1 MDLEKIQRSLLS
13 WYANRGRDL
22 PWRRERDPYR
32 IWVAEVMLQQTQVE
46 TVIPYYYRW
55 LEAFPNLTALA
66 AAEEEEVLKIWE
78 GLGYYRRARNLHKT
92 AKMVVAN
99 YGGSF
104 PRTMDDLRRLPGI
117 GDYTAAALGSIAFGL
132 KAPALESNG
141 KRVLARLSAFREP
154 INVEKNAKILSQM
167 LETLLPEKDAGSFN
181 QALMDLGASV
191 CSPHKPNCADCP
203 LQRECASFKQGLQT
217 EIPSK
222 TPRKPLPHYEVVAA
236 IICRG
241 EMVLI
246 DKRRS
251 GGLLGGMWE
260 FPGGKVEEGEGL
272 EEAIARE
279 IQEELDLI
287 IKAGKK
293 INAYKH
299 AYTHFSVTVHALEC
313 EIVKG
318 RPRALKAEDIAWVC
332 IDQLE
337 RYPMGKVDRLISVDL
352 KKRDK

>member
-22 PWRRERDPYR
+22 PWRGERDPYR

-104 PRTMDDLRRLPGI
+104 LQTMDDLRRLPGI

-203 LQRECASFKQGLQT
+203 LQRECESFKQDLQV

-222 TPRKPLPHYEVVAA
+222 TPRKSLPHYEVVAA

-272 EEAIARE
+272 
-279 IQEELDLI
+279 
-287 IKAGKK
+287 
-293 INAYKH
+293 
-299 AYTHFSVTVHALEC
+299 
-313 EIVKG
+313 
-318 RPRALKAEDIAWVC
+318 
-332 IDQLE
+332 
-337 RYPMGKVDRLISVDL
+337 
-352 KKRDK
+352 